1 MANAKVI
8 YLHALTPVHSGT
20 GQAVAV
26 IDLPIAREKAT
37 GFPIIPAT
45 SLKGVLRDAMQGKN
59 WLDEAFGRGPKDGG
73 DQDQGMAGA
82 FTFTDQRILCLPVRS
97 YYGTFAYVTCPLVL
111 SRLVRDMKAF
121 EIRVPFDG
129 TEVPNVED
137 TNDQM
142 KIALTNETMLAK
154 GGQVYLE
161 DLDLVHDSS
170 SAQAASA
177 IAKGLAEVVFSD
189 TNEQTNFQRRFAI
202 VSDATFSFLSEA
214 ATEVAA
220 RISLEENTKTV
231 KQGQLWYEEAVPAE
245 SIFHGFVMMADH
257 YRRNGVSLDRL
268 VLDRTIQ
275 LGGNATVGRGLCRV
289 VMSQ

>member
-45 SLKGVLRDAMQGKN
+45 SLKGVLRDAMQGQN

-73 DQDQGMAGA
+73 DKDQGMAGA

-111 SRLVRDMKAF
+111 NRFVRDVSAFGLKAS
-121 EIRVPFDG
+121 FDG
-129 TEVPNVED
+129 TAVPCVED

-142 KIALTNETMLAK
+142 TIALTDETRLSK
-154 GGQVYLE
+154 GGKVYLE
-161 DLDLVHDSS
+161 DLDLAQDSD
-170 SAQAASA
+170 ATQAASA
-177 IAKGLAEVVFSD
+177 VAKGLAEAVFRD
-189 TNEQTNFQRRFAI
+189 NNEQTDFQKRFAI
-202 VSDATFSFLSEA
+202 VSDATFSFLCET
-214 ATEVAA
+214 ATEVTA
-220 RISLEENTKTV
+220 RISLEEDTKTV
-231 KQGQLWYEEAVPAE
+231 KQGQLWYEESVPAE

-257 YRRNGVSLDRL
+257 YRRNGVSLVDL
-268 VLDRTIQ
+268 SVEKTIQ
-275 LGGNATVGRGLCRV
+275 LGGNATVGKGLCRV

>member
-111 SRLVRDMKAF
+111 TRLVRDMKAF

-142 KIALTNETMLAK
+142 KIALTNETMLVK

-177 IAKGLAEVVFSD
+177 VAKGLAGAVFSNTD
-189 TNEQTNFQRRFAI
+189 EQTNFQKRFAI
-202 VSDATFSFLSEA
+202 VSDATFSFLCET
-214 ATEVAA
+214 ATEITA
-220 RISLEENTKTV
+220 RISLEEETKTV
-231 KQGQLWYEEAVPAE
+231 KQGQLWYEESVPAE

-257 YRRNGVSLDRL
+257 YRRNGVSLDDL
-268 VLDRTIQ
+268 LLERTIQ
-275 LGGNATVGRGLCRV
+275 LGGNATVGKGLCRV